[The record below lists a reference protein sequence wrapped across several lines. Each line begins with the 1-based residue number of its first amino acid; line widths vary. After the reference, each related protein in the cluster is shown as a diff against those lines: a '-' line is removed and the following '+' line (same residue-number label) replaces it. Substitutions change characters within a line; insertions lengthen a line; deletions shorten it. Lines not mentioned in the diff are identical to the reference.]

1 MSIHVRPFR
10 EEDAAAVSVIQFESF
25 KSYLKDL
32 MELKEPRP
40 AEYWLKHARSS
51 TPEGIT
57 ETFAAEDDN
66 GEVLGFVTVSIN
78 LVRRL
83 GFLERIG
90 VLPRCARAGVGSKL
104 FEAADEFWRSH
115 NARKVCTCVSSI
127 NPGAYAFYLKHGF
140 HREGILKD
148 HFFPGVDEYQLAFFY

>member
-1 MSIHVRPFR
+1 MNVRVRPFR
-10 EEDAAAVSVIQFESF
+10 DEDAAAVSAVQFESF
-25 KSYLKDL
+25 KSYLGDL

-40 AEYWLKHARSS
+40 AEYWIRHARSS

-57 ETFAAEDDN
+57 ETFVAEDDN

-78 LVRRL
+78 LLRRL
-83 GFLERIG
+83 GSLVRIG
-90 VLPRCARAGVGSKL
+90 VLPRCAHAGIGSQL
-104 FEAADEFWRSH
+104 FGAADGFWRSH

-127 NPGAYAFYLKHGF
+127 NPCAYAFYLKHGF

-148 HFFPGVDEYQLAFFY
+148 HFFPGVDEYQLALFY

>member
-10 EEDAAAVSVIQFESF
+10 EADAAAVSVIQFESF
-25 KSYLKDL
+25 KSYLKDR

-40 AEYWLKHARSS
+40 AEYWLENARSS
-51 TPEGIT
+51 TPDAVT
-57 ETFAAEDDN
+57 ETFVAEDEN
-66 GEVLGFVTVSIN
+66 GRLLGFVTVSIS

-83 GFLERIG
+83 GYLVRIG
-90 VLPRCARAGVGSKL
+90 VLPRCAHAGIGSQL
-104 FEAADEFWRSH
+104 FQAADGFWRSR